1 MKAFKQRVDH
11 RRYNGASLVG
21 LQGTV
26 IKSHGGTDATGFQHA
41 IAVAINEVDGKNR
54 YLASKLRL
62 ACIA

>member
-41 IAVAINEVDGKNR
+41 IANR